1 MKVGIAHAF
10 RVVLL
15 LIVCCLTVGGLAAA
29 PAAKASGT
37 QITGEVKPASID
49 LNKADSEQLQTIRGI
64 GPSLARRIVQFR
76 EDNGAF
82 KQVDDLL
89 KVRGIGEKSLAK
101 ISPYLV
107 VKS

>member
-1 MKVGIAHAF
+1 MNHRVSRRY

-15 LIVCCLTVGGLAAA
+15 LIVCCLTIGSLAAA
-29 PAAKASGT
+29 PAATAKKMQTAGDA
-37 QITGEVKPASID
+37 KPATID
-49 LNKADSEQLQTIRGI
+49 LNKANSEQLQTIRGI
-64 GPSLARRIVQFR
+64 GPSLARRIIQFR
-76 EDNGAF
+76 EENGSF
-82 KQVDDLL
+82 RRVDDLL